1 MKSAS
6 LILVLLALA
15 APVPRI
21 DAADK
26 ARIAVTNFNLSYL
39 PVGVAIKR
47 GFFKDEGLD
56 VEVIRMNTPTTL
68 TAMMTGDV
76 GYTMLFGSVVR
87 AALRGLPIRA
97 LASLLDS
104 PTYALIARAEYKTLK
119 DLKGKTVG
127 IANFGGTD
135 EVLSKLI
142 LKGQGIDPE
151 RELKFIAL
159 GTDRARLAALKE
171 GLVDVAI
178 ISPPGDTLGRQ
189 MGFNVL
195 TRAHEHFNFP
205 FLGIGSNL
213 KSLKERPLEVRR
225 LTKALVRA
233 NRFIRDDKAGAVSI
247 LVDWAKIERDHAIA
261 SYDSVW
267 KVFSPDGNISP
278 DGLRLVLEQAKAELK
293 LTRDIP
299 LSEIVDPLPLQEA
312 QRELGIRKAEKN

>member
-1 MKSAS
+1 M
-6 LILVLLALA
+6 LFLLLVLF
-15 APVPRI
+15 VPTPRV
-21 DAADK
+21 DGADK

-39 PVGVAIKR
+39 PVGVALKR
-47 GFFKDEGLD
+47 GFFRDEGLD

-76 GYTMLFGSVVR
+76 GYTLLFGSVVR

-205 FLGIGSNL
+205 FIGVGSNL
-213 KSLKERPLEVRR
+213 KSLKERPLEARKLV
-225 LTKALVRA
+225 KSLVRA
-233 NRFIRDDKAGAVSI
+233 NRLIREDKAGAVNI
-247 LVDWAKIERDHAIA
+247 LVDWAKIEREHAQA
-261 SYDSVW
+261 SYDSAW
-267 KVFSPDGNISP
+267 RVFSSDGSIAA
-278 DGLRLVLEQAKAELK
+278 DGLRLVLDQAKLELK
-293 LTRDIP
+293 LTREIP
-299 LSEIVDPLPLQEA
+299 MSEIVDPLPLQEA
-312 QRELGIRKAEKN
+312 QRELGIRKP